1 MAIRLGFIG
10 TGGVAQGHMQRLT
23 GMAEVEG
30 VGYVD
35 AMGDRAQ
42 AAAEKFGGKAYGSVE
57 AMIGEA
63 NLDGVVIC
71 TPPFAH
77 GAGIEEL
84 VCEAGLPFL
93 IEKPVA
99 LDMQTARQVEAWVKA
114 KDLATVVAYKYRWDD
129 HVNKAREMLADKV
142 IGLVHGDFWGGLP
155 GTPWWRVMAES
166 GGQLVEQTT
175 HIVDMARYLCG
186 EIDAVQALYALRGL
200 QDVENLDVPDVGTV
214 NVAFASGAVGNISN
228 TCMLQG
234 WGTSGL
240 RVMAKG
246 FTLEVR
252 GNLLSWAGAE
262 GSDSFTQTQDGYM
275 GEDVAFIEAI
285 KGDRSLINTDYADG
299 VKTLAATV
307 AANLSAAEGGRLVRV
322 SEVG

>member
-10 TGGVAQGHMQRLT
+10 TGGIAQGHMERLT
-23 GMAEVEG
+23 GLEG
-30 VGYVD
+30 VEAAGHFDVQ
-35 AMGDRAQ
+35 ADRAEASAAKWGGRAYPSVQ
-42 AAAEKFGGKAYGSVE
+42 AMVDE
-57 AMIGEA
+57 AK
-63 NLDGVVIC
+63 LDGAVIC

-77 GAGIEEL
+77 GEAVEGP

-93 IEKPVA
+93 IEKPIAVDIA
-99 LDMQTARQVEAWVKA
+99 TARQVEAWVKA

-129 HVNKAREMLADKV
+129 HVMKAREMLADKT

-155 GTPWWRVMAES
+155 GVAWWRVMAES

-186 EIDAVQALYALRGL
+186 EIESVQALYALRAL
-200 QDVENLDVPDVGTV
+200 QDVENLDIPDVGTV
-214 NVAFASGAVGNISN
+214 NVTFASGALGNISN
-228 TCMLQG
+228 TCILEG
-234 WGTSGL
+234 WGRSSL

-246 FTLEVR
+246 FTLEIAWNR
-252 GNLLSWAGAE
+252 LTCASAAGTE
-262 GSDSFTQTQDGYM
+262 EIEQTADGYL

-285 KGDRSLINTDYADG
+285 KGDRSLIHSDYSEG
-299 VKTLAATV
+299 LKTLAVTL
-307 AANLSAAEGGRLVRV
+307 AANLSAQDDGRLVKI

>member
-1 MAIRLGFIG
+1 MALKVGF
-10 TGGVAQGHMQRLT
+10 V
-23 GMAEVEG
+23 G
-30 VGYVD
+30 VGGIARRHLESSKRRPDIQMVGYCDVD
-35 AMGDRAQ
+35 LERARRC
-42 AAAEKFGGKAYGSVE
+42 AAEFGGSAYQHFADLYDKE
-57 AMIGEA
+57 KPDAI
-63 NLDGVVIC
+63 VIC

-77 GAGIEEL
+77 GDIEL
-84 VCEAGLPFL
+84 ACCDLGLHML

-99 LDMQTARQVEAWVKA
+99 IDVEMAKPILAAVKQSGV
-114 KDLATVVAYKYRWDD
+114 ATVVAYKYRWDD

-166 GGQLVEQTT
+166 GGQFVEQTT

-186 EIDAVQALYALRGL
+186 EIEAVQALYALRGL

-275 GEDVAFIEAI
+275 GEDVAFVEAI
-285 KGDRSLINTDYADG
+285 KGNRSLINADYADG
-299 VKTLAATV
+299 VKTLAVTV
-307 AANLSAAEGGRLVRV
+307 AANLSATEGGRLVKV